1 MRDGRDL
8 ARTGLTPYP
17 SDMTEH
23 LDPALVDTWFA
34 AWSRSRGYRISQEA
48 GRRAALRT
56 PRPARMI
63 PGGSGRATVDVP
75 ATWEHVVV
83 NPSRGELEDLREA
96 VRDQE
101 QILLTVF
108 GDAGEDPKAMGLKA
122 QAEPERFMT
131 MDMDPELQDVEP
143 PLLPEGYEAR
153 VDQPMEGSRRLRI
166 LAVGA
171 STVPEGEEELA
182 ALGWVTEEDGT
193 AVYDRIWTSP
203 NHRRRGLGSLVMRY
217 LTSEV
222 MSEGEISRGLL
233 VASPDGQKL
242 YRHLAWTDLG
252 PVSIWGRGL
261 AEDNPTAEHT
271 GTMGA

>member
-1 MRDGRDL
+1 MRDPGRHGREGGRGL
-8 ARTGLTPYP
+8 ARTGHTPYP

-23 LDPALVDTWFA
+23 LDPALVDIWFA
-34 AWSRSRGYRISQEA
+34 AWSRSRGYRVSQEA

-56 PRPARMI
+56 PRPAHMI

-83 NPSRGELEDLREA
+83 NPSRAELEDLREA

-171 STVPEGEEELA
+171 STAPEGEEELA

-222 MSEGEISRGLL
+222 MSDGEISRGLL

-242 YRHLAWTDLG
+242 YSHLSL
-252 PVSIWGRGL
+252 I
-261 AEDNPTAEHT
+261 HI
-271 GTMGA
+271 

>member
-1 MRDGRDL
+1 VTAVRDGRDL

-34 AWSRSRGYRISQEA
+34 AWSRSRGYRISREA

-83 NPSRGELEDLREA
+83 NPSRAELEDLREA
-96 VRDQE
+96 LRDQE

-122 QAEPERFMT
+122 QAEPEYLDLIT
-131 MDMDPELQDVEP
+131 DEP
-143 PLLPEGYEAR
+143 DGDGDGAMGDEGGGTGDDLYDRAVAVVTR
-153 VDQPMEGSRRLRI
+153 DRKASTSYVQRRLQIGYNRAATLI
-166 LAVGA
+166 ERMEQEGVVSPANHAGKREVLA
-171 STVPEGEEELA
+171 
-182 ALGWVTEEDGT
+182 
-193 AVYDRIWTSP
+193 
-203 NHRRRGLGSLVMRY
+203 
-217 LTSEV
+217 
-222 MSEGEISRGLL
+222 
-233 VASPDGQKL
+233 
-242 YRHLAWTDLG
+242 G
-252 PVSIWGRGL
+252 PPPMV
-261 AEDNPTAEHT
+261 
-271 GTMGA
+271 

>member
-1 MRDGRDL
+1 M
-8 ARTGLTPYP
+8 
-17 SDMTEH
+17 
-23 LDPALVDTWFA
+23 
-34 AWSRSRGYRISQEA
+34 
-48 GRRAALRT
+48 
-56 PRPARMI
+56 
-63 PGGSGRATVDVP
+63 
-75 ATWEHVVV
+75 
-83 NPSRGELEDLREA
+83 NPSRAELEDLREA

-171 STVPEGEEELA
+171 STAPEGEEELA

-242 YRHLAWTDLG
+242 YSHLAWTDLG

>member
-1 MRDGRDL
+1 MRDGRGL
-8 ARTGLTPYP
+8 ARTGHTPYP

-23 LDPALVDTWFA
+23 LDPALVDIWFA
-34 AWSRSRGYRISQEA
+34 AWSRSRGYRTSQEA

-56 PRPARMI
+56 PCPARMI

-83 NPSRGELEDLREA
+83 NPSRAELEDLREA

-171 STVPEGEEELA
+171 STAPEGEEELA
-182 ALGWVTEEDGT
+182 ALGWVTE
-193 AVYDRIWTSP
+193 
-203 NHRRRGLGSLVMRY
+203 
-217 LTSEV
+217 
-222 MSEGEISRGLL
+222 
-233 VASPDGQKL
+233 
-242 YRHLAWTDLG
+242 
-252 PVSIWGRGL
+252 
-261 AEDNPTAEHT
+261 
-271 GTMGA
+271 